1 MSKDSSGNN
10 VYELK
15 LTMPGSNLEEHICQ
29 LVAELTDD
37 DFD

>member
-29 LVAELTDD
+29 LVAELDKE
-37 DFD
+37 DFE